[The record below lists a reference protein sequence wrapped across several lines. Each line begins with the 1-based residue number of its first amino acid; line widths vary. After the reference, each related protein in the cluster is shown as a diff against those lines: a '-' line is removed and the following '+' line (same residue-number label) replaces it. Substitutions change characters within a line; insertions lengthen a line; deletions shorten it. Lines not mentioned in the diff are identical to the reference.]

1 MSLQQVLMSV
11 DYSNR
16 LHSSDQMSLHWARLS
31 LMTTQR
37 ACALLTKCHFIRLDC
52 LLWPLKEFA
61 LFWPNGTS
69 TGHNVCW
76 PLKQLALF
84 WPNVTS
90 SDQIVFYGHCKSL
103 HSSAKCHSFR
113 PDWYGHSNCS
123 YSSDQML
130 LHQAIL
136 PVMAA
141 QTARTL
147 LTKCHSIRPDCYG
160 HSESLHS
167 AN

>member
-1 MSLQQVLMSV
+1 
-11 DYSNR
+11 
-16 LHSSDQMSLHWARLS
+16 MSLHHVIMS
-31 LMTTQR
+31 LITQTVR
-37 ACALLTKCHFIRLDC
+37 TLLTKCHFIRLDC
-52 LLWPLKEFA
+52 LLWPLKE
-61 LFWPNGTS
+61 
-69 TGHNVCW
+69 
-76 PLKQLALF
+76 LALF

-90 SDQIVFYGHCKSL
+90 LGQIVSYGHSKSLPSSDQMSL
-103 HSSAKCHSFR
+103 HQVIMSVDHPNSSHSSDQMSLHQTRLSFMATLRVCTLLTKCHSIR
-113 PDWYGHSNCS
+113 QDWYGHSNCS